1 MTSLQQNTIV
11 PVDQMPIN
19 KVMEN
24 KQLKLL
30 EAKIDELIKLC
41 TDLHQENKSLKA
53 RNELWRTE
61 RAQLMKK
68 NEVARSKVESMIARL
83 RALEEDS

>member
-1 MTSLQQNTIV
+1 
-11 PVDQMPIN
+11 
-19 KVMEN
+19 MEN

-30 EAKIDELIKLC
+30 ERKIDELIKLC
-41 TDLHQENKSLKA
+41 TELNQENKSLKA
-53 RNELWRTE
+53 KNDLWRSE

-68 NEVARSKVESMIARL
+68 NEVARSKVENMIARL